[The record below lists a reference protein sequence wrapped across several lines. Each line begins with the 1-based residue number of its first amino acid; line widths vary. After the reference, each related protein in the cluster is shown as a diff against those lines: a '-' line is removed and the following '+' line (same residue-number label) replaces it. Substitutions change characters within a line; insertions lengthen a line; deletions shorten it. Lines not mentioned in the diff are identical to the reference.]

1 MFRNIVAPQC
11 ITSVWKTKCI
21 MRHKVFAWL
30 MLHDRVNTR
39 DLLLRRHFNIG
50 ENHNCPMCNMEAL
63 ETNAHLFYECPF
75 AAKCW
80 EVVGI
85 DWDNHP
91 DIQLKYERA
100 RARWRGPLFKEI
112 TILTSWNIWK
122 QRNREIFDGEVATH
136 AEWLRKLKE
145 DFVILGYR
153 INPQNLSFL
162 EGFSNSLSL

>member
-1 MFRNIVAPQC
+1 
-11 ITSVWKTKCI
+11 
-21 MRHKVFAWL
+21 
-30 MLHDRVNTR
+30 
-39 DLLLRRHFNIG
+39 
-50 ENHNCPMCNMEAL
+50 MEAL

-85 DWDNHP
+85 NWDNHP
-91 DIQLKYERA
+91 YMQHKYERA
-100 RARWRGPLFKEI
+100 KARWQGPLFKEI

-153 INPQNLSFL
+153 INPQNLTFL